1 MAEVVKIRDL
11 TCLAGNNALLSNID
25 WTVQKGEHWV
35 VFGLNGSGKTTLLSI
50 IAGFRGF
57 TAGSVEVFGQ
67 PYTEENIIAQRK
79 RVGWISSSF
88 FDKYYQRES
97 VMNIVLSGI
106 SGKLGKNSWTVS
118 NADIK
123 RAQQLLAELGLEEKM
138 HRTFDLLSKG
148 ERQNVLIARALI
160 SNPEMLILDEPGTGL
175 DVFAR
180 EYMLATVKALAENPD
195 MTVIYVTH
203 YTEEIL
209 NLFDKCLLLKNG
221 KVYAQGNSKNLFTDE
236 KMSEFLNYPVRVVQ
250 AENHFYVDI
259 HVESN
264 IKEIL

>member
-1 MAEVVKIRDL
+1 MEDVVRLRDI
-11 TCLAGNNALLSNID
+11 TCLAGNNALLSNVE
-25 WTVQKGEHWV
+25 WTVKKGEHWV

-50 IAGFRGF
+50 IAGFRGY
-57 TAGSVEVFGQ
+57 TEGTVEVFGE
-67 PYTEENIIAQRK
+67 PYSEANIIEKRK
-79 RVGWISSSF
+79 KVGWISSSF

-97 VMNIVLSGI
+97 VMNIVLSGVN
-106 SGKLGKNSWTVS
+106 GKLGKLWNVS

-123 RAQQLLAELGLEEKM
+123 RANRLLVELGLESKM

-160 SNPEMLILDEPGTGL
+160 SNPQMLILDEPGTGL

-195 MTVIYVTH
+195 MTIIYVTH

-209 NLFDKCLLLKNG
+209 HLFDKCLLLKNG
-221 KVYAQGNSKNLFTDE
+221 KVYAQGYSADLFTNE
-236 KMSEFLNYPVRVVQ
+236 KMSEFLNYPVKVVQ
-250 AENHFYVDI
+250 AEEHFYVDI
-259 HVESN
+259 HMESN